1 MNVTAVYLEGE
12 KVAEDGKLVV
22 ELKPYTYPDSVKHTV
37 KRGRVSA
44 DELKIP
50 SAEKEV
56 QANCVGLIVMQ
67 NLSEKYSVKLPVV
80 DGFVTS
86 VEDDLLPVAVIGRH
100 GQPDIGKTFIKGF
113 NIKNGA
119 FAETVSHDTH
129 NLIVILTRSEERRVG
144 KECRSRWSP
153 YH

>member
-1 MNVTAVYLEGE
+1 
-12 KVAEDGKLVV
+12 
-22 ELKPYTYPDSVKHTV
+22 
-37 KRGRVSA
+37 
-44 DELKIP
+44 
-50 SAEKEV
+50 
-56 QANCVGLIVMQ
+56 MQ
-67 NLSEKYSVKLPVV
+67 NLSEKYSVRLPVV

-129 NLIVILTRSEERRVG
+129 NLIVIGTNYEDMAAAANRVIEMQG
-144 KECRSRWSP
+144 GVAIARGGEILGEMPLRICGLMT
-153 YH
+153 Y